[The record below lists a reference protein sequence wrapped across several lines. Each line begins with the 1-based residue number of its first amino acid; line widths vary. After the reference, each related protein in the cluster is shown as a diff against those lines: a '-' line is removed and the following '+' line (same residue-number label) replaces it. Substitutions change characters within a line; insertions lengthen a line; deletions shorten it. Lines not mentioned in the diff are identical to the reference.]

1 MCMKPKNNPDDET
14 TVAMNNQ
21 NNEKTETIASPGG
34 KKSKASENSADELKL
49 IHSYW
54 ASGSA
59 ALKRQSVSRYARLMI
74 LSPERAEAALK
85 EWASVQSRNK

>member
-1 MCMKPKNNPDDET
+1 MKPKKNPDDET
-14 TVAMNNQ
+14 TVAMNNP
-21 NNEKTETIASPGG
+21 NDEKTETIACPGG
-34 KKSKASENSADELKL
+34 KKSKASESSADELKL

-59 ALKRQSVSRYARLMI
+59 ALKRQAVSRYARLMI
-74 LSPERAEAALK
+74 LSPQRAEAALE